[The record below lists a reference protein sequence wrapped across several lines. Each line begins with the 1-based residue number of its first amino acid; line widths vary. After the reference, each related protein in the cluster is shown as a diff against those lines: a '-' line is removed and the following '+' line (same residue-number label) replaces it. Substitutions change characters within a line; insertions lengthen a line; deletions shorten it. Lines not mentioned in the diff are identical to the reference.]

1 MYFPYFQVASPQAYT
16 TLVIRTAA
24 DPAGL
29 TSALQAR
36 IWALDKD
43 LPISSL
49 ASMDDIVS
57 SSMWQPRFSMLLL
70 GAFAGVALVLAAV
83 GIYGVISYSVGQR
96 THEIGIRMA
105 LGAQPRDVLG
115 LVVRQ
120 GAVLATAGLLIGLA
134 GALAITRLLASLL
147 YGVKT
152 TDPLTF
158 FAVSLLLAG
167 VALFASYVPAR
178 RASKIDP
185 ILALR
190 HD

>member
-1 MYFPYFQVASPQAYT
+1 
-16 TLVIRTAA
+16 
-24 DPAGL
+24 
-29 TSALQAR
+29 
-36 IWALDKD
+36 
-43 LPISSL
+43 
-49 ASMDDIVS
+49 
-57 SSMWQPRFSMLLL
+57 MLLL

-167 VALFASYVPAR
+167 VA
-178 RASKIDP
+178 
-185 ILALR
+185 
-190 HD
+190 